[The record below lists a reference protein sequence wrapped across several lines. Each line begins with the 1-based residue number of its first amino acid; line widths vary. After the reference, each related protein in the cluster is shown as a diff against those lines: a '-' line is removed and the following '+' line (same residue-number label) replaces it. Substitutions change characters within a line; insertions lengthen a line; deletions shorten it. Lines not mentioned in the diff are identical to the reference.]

1 MDDLRLAPD
10 EIVIMP
16 TETDALITEPG
27 VAVITEQD
35 VVDHRTVEA

>member
-1 MDDLRLAPD
+1 MDDLRLVPD

-16 TETDALITEPG
+16 TETGVLITEPG

-35 VVDHRTVEA
+35 VVDHRIVEA